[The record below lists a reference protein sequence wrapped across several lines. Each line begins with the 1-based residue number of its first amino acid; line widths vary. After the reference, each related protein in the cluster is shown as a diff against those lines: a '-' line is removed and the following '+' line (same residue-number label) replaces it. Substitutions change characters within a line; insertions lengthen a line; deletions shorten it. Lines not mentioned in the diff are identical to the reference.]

1 SALHRAGRLL
11 VSVVF
16 WRALGLVLLR
26 SRYSLLRSRFV
37 ACLSTAEVRAGP
49 EPHLPAM
56 DAFPAWRNT
65 RLFALGKLGGGHLLG
80 TAVFS
85 LRVHPSLLPAG
96 NPARQ
101 SRRRLDRQS
110 PHARPSG
117 RFSLGGIERDD
128 LPSQDSF
135 GGILWS
141 IRASIMSLCSRIQP

>member
-1 SALHRAGRLL
+1 
-11 VSVVF
+11 
-16 WRALGLVLLR
+16 
-26 SRYSLLRSRFV
+26 LRSRFV
-37 ACLSTAEVRAGP
+37 VCLSTAEVRADP

-56 DAFPAWRNT
+56 DTFPARRNT
-65 RLFALGKLGGGHLLG
+65 RLFALDELGGGHLLG

-85 LRVHPSLLPAG
+85 LRVHSSLLSAG

-101 SRRRLDRQS
+101 SRRRLDGQS

-141 IRASIMSLCSRIQP
+141 IRASIMSLCSRIQPVMAAISQGVAADDQRVESRNLLRSGLRRA